1 MEEVVDNLS
10 KAGWSWGCVSAVDY
24 NGRTIWIADAHRDD
38 GKRFVVHAE
47 EKLTAFLELES
58 AIQAGGELPRQ
69 AGEIFPNS
77 PDMKPSIPPALITLA
92 LVCFALALHITCH

>member
-1 MEEVVDNLS
+1 MTERTRALLALVQLRLTGRFDSITVIAPGRIS
-10 KAGWSWGCVSAVDY
+10 HAAVI
-24 NGRTIWIADAHRDD
+24 RAC
-38 GKRFVVHAE
+38 
-47 EKLTAFLELES
+47 
-58 AIQAGGELPRQ
+58 GELPRQ